1 MQFYMEILI
10 IVLLVLSVR
19 FVYQLYQRQQQN
31 KRRHQPSTAKSE
43 PGIGNLHTLYD
54 DEIIA
59 VRKRTSEEEVSS
71 ARNQPEETKVDTMSV
86 HVMADKNKPFLG
98 YDLLQVLL
106 SQGLK
111 YGEMKIFHR
120 YQETN
125 GKGPRLFSVASAVEP
140 GTFDIHQMGSQTYG
154 GITLFM
160 QFSGSPGID
169 KERFSMMCATAQELA
184 ETLRGHMLNH
194 QRVPLTSKTAN
205 EYREKIIESINAQA
219 VA

>member
-1 MQFYMEILI
+1 MQFYMEILLV
-10 IVLLVLSVR
+10 VLLVLSVR
-19 FVYQLYQRQQQN
+19 FVYQLYQRKQHT
-31 KRRHQPSTAKSE
+31 KRRQHTSVAKRE
-43 PGIGNLHTLYD
+43 PGLGNLDTLYE

-59 VRKRTSEEEVSS
+59 VRKRSSESEEAAEHQGTTDKSL
-71 ARNQPEETKVDTMSV
+71 DTMAL
-86 HVMADKNKPFLG
+86 HVMADKNRPFLG

-111 YGEMKIFHR
+111 YGDMKIFHR

-169 KERFSMMCATAQELA
+169 KERFSMMSATAQELA

-194 QRVPLTSKTAN
+194 QRVLLTTETAN

>member
-10 IVLLVLSVR
+10 AVLLVLSVR
-19 FVYQLYQRQQQN
+19 FVYQLYQRQQQIKN
-31 KRRHQPSTAKSE
+31 RQETPTASTE
-43 PGIGNLHTLYD
+43 PGIGNLDTLYN

-59 VRKRTSEEEVSS
+59 VRRKLPEGGTVSQVTQS
-71 ARNQPEETKVDTMSV
+71 DEQSVETMSL

-111 YGEMKIFHR
+111 YGDMKIFHR

-140 GTFDIHQMGSQTYG
+140 GTFDIHQMGAQTYG

-169 KERFSMMCATAQELA
+169 KERFSMMSSTAQELA

-194 QRVPLTSKTAN
+194 QRVPLTSKTAK
-205 EYREKIIESINAQA
+205 EYHEKIIDSINAQA